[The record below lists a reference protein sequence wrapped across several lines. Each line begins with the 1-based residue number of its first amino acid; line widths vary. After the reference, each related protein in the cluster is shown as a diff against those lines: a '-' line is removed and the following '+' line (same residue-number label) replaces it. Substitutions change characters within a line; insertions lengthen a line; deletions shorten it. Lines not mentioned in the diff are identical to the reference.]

1 MYEIQIPKD
10 EQFSGQ
16 ISETTM
22 NVMQIKIL
30 NWETAES
37 QTGMEHYLGLQTV
50 SDKAIADCVE
60 ALIGVYL
67 RVSLAIHNAKN
78 KSYNI

>member
-1 MYEIQIPKD
+1 
-10 EQFSGQ
+10 
-16 ISETTM
+16 M
-22 NVMQIKIL
+22 NEMQTKIL

-67 RVSLAIHNAKN
+67 RVSLKTNLATYNAIAFFII
-78 KSYNI
+78 NIFIFIEYGY